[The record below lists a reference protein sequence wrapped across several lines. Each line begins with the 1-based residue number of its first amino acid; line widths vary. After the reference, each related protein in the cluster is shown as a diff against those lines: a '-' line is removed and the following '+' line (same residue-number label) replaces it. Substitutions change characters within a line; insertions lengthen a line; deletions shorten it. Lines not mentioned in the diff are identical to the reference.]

1 MKNKEQNKWYK
12 NCEFIHDYMQFY
24 SYEDFIENK
33 DFIISIFQK
42 MDSTYKL
49 MYQWYIWANP
59 NIREDKKELIW
70 DILNKIFLDSY
81 EQD

>member
-1 MKNKEQNKWYK
+1 MVNKEQNKNKWYM

-24 SYEDFIENK
+24 SYKDFIENK
-33 DFIISIFQK
+33 DFIVNIFQQ
-42 MDSTYKL
+42 MDNTYRL

-59 NIREDKKELIW
+59 NIKDDKKELIW
-70 DILNKIFLDSY
+70 DMLNNNYL